1 MKKDYL
7 VTVNAWNGSFYLT
20 PELDFEDSLSD
31 KCIWDGAFYDYEAI
45 ENEVKE
51 DAKKNDYTYSI
62 EPLNSEA
69 KEIKF
74 YIEKSNN
81 KNDVIVEIASFDN
94 LEVAQAHF
102 DWLKSCDVNANR
114 DRSGKI
120 YTYNL
125 CFDTYDEN
133 DDIVDCDTLESFTTE
148 NIL

>member
-7 VTVNAWNGSFYLT
+7 VSVNAWKGVFYLT

-31 KCIWDGAFYDYEAI
+31 KVVWDGNFYDYETI
-45 ENEVKE
+45 EKEVKE

-62 EPLNSEA
+62 ELLNGEA
-69 KEIKF
+69 KEVKF

-81 KNDVIVEIASFDN
+81 KSDVIVEIASFDN
-94 LEVAQAHF
+94 LEVAQSHF

-114 DRSGKI
+114 DKTGKV

-133 DDIVDCDTLESFTTE
+133 GNIIDCDTLDSFTTE